1 MKGVLEFEKPI
12 VELESR
18 IEELKNFSSEQELDL
33 SEELSTL
40 TNKLDTLKKD
50 IYGSLSAWQR
60 VQIARHPER
69 LYTNDYIEMIMDD
82 FVELHGDRLFADDK
96 AIVGGFAKIDNHKVL
111 VIGHQKGRDLKEN
124 IERNFGSANP
134 EGYRKAMRLMRMAER
149 FKLPVVI
156 LIDTA
161 GAYPGIGGEE
171 RGQAQAIAENIR
183 DMFALK
189 VPVICCVIGEGGSG
203 GALGIGVGDAVMML
217 ENSYY
222 SVISPEGCAAIL
234 WKDSTRAK
242 DAAEALKLTSNDLTK
257 FGIVDQVIA
266 EPLGGV
272 HKDKATAAKNVKK
285 AIIENIKKFQDMPV
299 EDMLEERYEKFRK
312 IGQFRDMS
320 DEEISKWESEQEPVA
335 KKEEKVNEKS
345 EESSKE

>member
-1 MKGVLEFEKPI
+1 MKGVLDFEKPI
-12 VELESR
+12 VELEGR
-18 IEELKNFSSEQELDL
+18 IDELKNFSSEQELDL
-33 SEELSTL
+33 SDELSTL

-50 IYGSLSAWQR
+50 IYGNLTAWQR

-69 LYTNDYIEMIMDD
+69 LYTIDYIDMIMDD

-96 AIVGGFAKIDNHKVL
+96 AIVGGFAKIDGHKVL
-111 VIGHQKGRDLKEN
+111 VLGHQKGRDLKEN

-134 EGYRKAMRLMRMAER
+134 EGYRKAMRLMRIAER
-149 FKLPVVI
+149 FSMPVVV

-189 VPVICCVIGEGGSG
+189 TPVICCVIGEGGSG
-203 GALGIGVGDAVMML
+203 GALGVGVGDAVMML

-242 DAAEALKLTSNDLTK
+242 DAAEALRLTSTDLVK
-257 FGIVDQVIA
+257 FGIVDQVID
-266 EPLGGV
+266 EPLGGI
-272 HKDKATAAKNVKK
+272 HKDKATGAENVKK
-285 AIIENIKKFQDMPV
+285 AIVENIKRFKQMPLD
-299 EDMLEERYEKFRK
+299 DMLESRYEKFRK
-312 IGQFRDMS
+312 IGHFREMS
-320 DEEISKWESEQEPVA
+320 EEEISAWDSNQNVSE
-335 KKEEKVNEKS
+335 KKEEA
-345 EESSKE
+345 SKEQ